1 MSPSGHVWTTPVSQR
16 QTGVAWPSWGRGRG
30 RGRERRV
37 SPEAYRCCPAQVAK
51 SVEKNSAEQVRC
63 LARLQE

>member
-16 QTGVAWPSWGRGRG
+16 QTGVAWPSLG

-37 SPEAYRCCPAQVAK
+37 SPETYRCCPAQVAK